1 MVNQL
6 AVDWVAPLS
15 NDTVYV
21 VWALAPPLQP
31 STLLM

>member
-21 VWALAPPLQP
+21 VWALAPPHSSQAHY
-31 STLLM
+31 